1 MTTTEQ
7 CDRNI
12 TFINIFTVAPEKQ
25 NSAAA
30 KIAEF
35 YQAFVRN
42 QPGFVEAEIH
52 KSLDGTTVAAIAH
65 WQSQAALATMQQN
78 LEFQNLA
85 KVVHCEIIHAAP
97 NIYETVALIN

>member
-12 TFINIFTVAPEKQ
+12 TFINPFTVAPEKQ

-42 QPGFVEAEIH
+42 QPGFVGAEIR
-52 KSLDGTTVAAIAH
+52 A
-65 WQSQAALATMQQN
+65 
-78 LEFQNLA
+78 
-85 KVVHCEIIHAAP
+85 
-97 NIYETVALIN
+97 